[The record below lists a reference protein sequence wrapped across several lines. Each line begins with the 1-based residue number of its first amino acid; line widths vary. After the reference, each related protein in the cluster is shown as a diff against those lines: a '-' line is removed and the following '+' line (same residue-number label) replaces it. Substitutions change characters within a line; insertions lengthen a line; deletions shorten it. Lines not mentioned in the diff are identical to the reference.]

1 MRLPTL
7 FCLRHAA
14 VAAALLASALAAPA
28 QTAATE
34 TWRLQAALP
43 APWGAPL
50 GPGLPAGASL
60 RISARSFDGPAALR
74 CRGARHAFIRQPAE
88 GLFEGQLPAPAAAAA
103 ARLGLPASGAVT
115 QRVTCANG
123 SFDLH
128 HDGAGR
134 AWLGLD
140 GRVLVWQR
148 DGAATSTPEATV
160 QALLLQHFAGDM
172 AWTPAA
178 IEARSAWLARPFA
191 NRLRL
196 WLDEAGR
203 ADEPPEF
210 DGDPF
215 TDSQEAPE
223 AFVLLPARTRGD
235 RAEVPVRYSGPGP
248 ARWQVT
254 LLLRRIDGRWLVDG
268 TRLRDGTPLASLLP
282 TR

>member
-7 FCLRHAA
+7 ACLRHAA

-43 APWGAPL
+43 SPWGAPL
-50 GPGLPAGASL
+50 GTGLPAGARL
-60 RISARSFDGPAALR
+60 HLAARSVDGPAPLR
-74 CRGARHAFIRQPAE
+74 CTGARHQFIRQPAE
-88 GLFEGQLPAPAAAAA
+88 GLFEGRLPAPAAAAA
-103 ARLGLPASGAVT
+103 AGLGLPAGGGIT
-115 QRVTCANG
+115 QRITCANG

-148 DGAATSTPEATV
+148 DTVAATPEASV
-160 QALLLQHFAGDM
+160 QALLLQHFAGNM

-178 IEARSAWLARPFA
+178 IDARSPWLARAFTD
-191 NRLRL
+191 RLRL

-203 ADEPPEF
+203 ADEPPAF

-223 AFVLLPARTRGD
+223 AFTLLPAQVRGD